1 MVLLQ
6 VGNKIQLSQ
15 KRGRWAIFLLPIL
28 PIDEGAL
35 EFTEENLKL
44 RAELGKLSAVY
55 RDGEAVS
62 ALNIFFPV
70 IHYAQAWHFVGRDK
84 GVSRSRHGL
93 RYCCSLGLPE
103 TLRLFRPTLKPSG

>member
-62 ALNIFFPV
+62 ERKYFFFA
-70 IHYAQAWHFVGRDK
+70 IERRTDGTGIDQSGNRRTY
-84 GVSRSRHGL
+84 RSL
-93 RYCCSLGLPE
+93 
-103 TLRLFRPTLKPSG
+103 